1 MNGVTAAHGAL
12 RRATVSVLLAAGI
25 ARESL
30 AEAPQ
35 PRERPPASMAPVPEW
50 PGGPRLER
58 APDFAAWTITISPL
72 KTPKPVPQSSP
83 ETVPARGLL
92 LPPKLLRITRTG
104 NILRQE
110 RTDASGKTSEL
121 WTRGAIQLVI
131 LQEHPQPLPCE
142 PGAPL
147 HALFDNLRAGDF
159 PELAWIQKAHFQGIH
174 PFAGRACLIF
184 WATGPEEPGGK
195 ALACIDLET
204 RLPAASQCGNEVRIY
219 RFLKPPKSALK
230 PPQAVQEYFER
241 RENAWRS
248 LQRPLPSP

>member
-12 RRATVSVLLAAGI
+12 RKAAVAALLATGI
-25 ARESL
+25 ELASHAES
-30 AEAPQ
+30 PQ
-35 PRERPPASMAPVPEW
+35 PRASPPASTAPTSEW

-72 KTPKPVPQSSP
+72 KTPKPVPQSP
-83 ETVPARGLL
+83 QEPAPARGLL
-92 LPPKLLRITRTG
+92 LPPKLIRITRTG

-121 WTRGAIQLVI
+121 WTRGAIQLVV
-131 LQEHPQPLPCE
+131 LPEHPQPLPCE

-147 HALFDNLRAGDF
+147 HALFDNLRESDF
-159 PELAWIQKAHFQGIH
+159 PELAWLQKAHFQGIH

-184 WATGPEEPGGK
+184 RASGPEVPGGK

-204 RLPAASQCGNEVRIY
+204 RLPAASQRGNEVRIY

-230 PPQAVQEYFER
+230 PPEAVQEYFER

>member
-12 RRATVSVLLAAGI
+12 RKAAVAALLATGI

-35 PRERPPASMAPVPEW
+35 PRASPPAPTAPAPEW
-50 PGGPRLER
+50 PGGPRLDR

-72 KTPKPVPQSSP
+72 KTPKPGPQSSSEP
-83 ETVPARGLL
+83 APARGLL
-92 LPPKLLRITRTG
+92 LPPKLLRVTRTG

-131 LQEHPQPLPCE
+131 LPEHPQPLPCE

-147 HALFDNLRAGDF
+147 HALFDNLREGDF
-159 PELAWIQKAHFQGIH
+159 PELAWIQKALFRGIH

-184 WATGPEEPGGK
+184 RATGPEAPGGK

-204 RLPAASQCGNEVRIY
+204 RLPAASQRGNEVRIY

-230 PPQAVQEYFER
+230 PPQAALEYFER
-241 RENAWRS
+241 RENAWRN